1 MSQFNIDEIE
11 KRTLSGLKDFQR
23 ATVERVDY
31 LFRHN
36 QNRVLVAD
44 EVGMGKTLIAR
55 GAIVKTARLRIEE
68 KDDLFKV
75 IYICSN
81 QNIANQNIRKLD
93 VTGKNAIG
101 SVSDTR
107 LSMQHLKITEQEND
121 PQIKE
126 GFIQLIPL
134 TPETSFRMTTGGGS
148 VQERALMYGMKWDNP
163 DCIHSVDEAIK
174 YINEFGFLP
183 LFKNEIDGFSLEER
197 TVPEYWWSDNP
208 EIDPWM
214 WRAIIARRHDIVYGK
229 FFDKKAG
236 FISKKWLPVF
246 ANYRRDGYDF
256 DALYDDGKAPN
267 KHKKIMVNFMEDNA
281 DSEIYS
287 NELKKQAGF
296 GKDGEKGFDGAITN
310 LMMQTYL
317 CNCDFK
323 KRVNKRGIE
332 YGWDVAVYSSIEHI
346 YGYDYVTSCYKDN
359 PQDSWKQIVDYM
371 HEMYLDATDKQIRKL
386 LK

>member
-134 TPETSFRMTTGGGS
+134 TPETSFRMTTGKS
-148 VQERALMYGMKWDNP
+148 TYV
-163 DCIHSVDEAIK
+163 CH
-174 YINEFGFLP
+174 
-183 LFKNEIDGFSLEER
+183 FKEN
-197 TVPEYWWSDNP
+197 
-208 EIDPWM
+208 
-214 WRAIIARRHDIVYGK
+214 
-229 FFDKKAG
+229 AG
-236 FISKKWLPVF
+236 L
-246 ANYRRDGYDF
+246 
-256 DALYDDGKAPN
+256 
-267 KHKKIMVNFMEDNA
+267 
-281 DSEIYS
+281 
-287 NELKKQAGF
+287 
-296 GKDGEKGFDGAITN
+296 
-310 LMMQTYL
+310 
-317 CNCDFK
+317 
-323 KRVNKRGIE
+323 
-332 YGWDVAVYSSIEHI
+332 
-346 YGYDYVTSCYKDN
+346 
-359 PQDSWKQIVDYM
+359 
-371 HEMYLDATDKQIRKL
+371 
-386 LK
+386 

>member
-134 TPETSFRMTTGGGS
+134 TPETSFRMTTGCRTDFADIQNKKECGGNR
-148 VQERALMYGMKWDNP
+148 QWQNHYLRNWAANTKGK
-163 DCIHSVDEAIK
+163 
-174 YINEFGFLP
+174 G
-183 LFKNEIDGFSLEER
+183 
-197 TVPEYWWSDNP
+197 
-208 EIDPWM
+208 
-214 WRAIIARRHDIVYGK
+214 II
-229 FFDKKAG
+229 
-236 FISKKWLPVF
+236 
-246 ANYRRDGYDF
+246 
-256 DALYDDGKAPN
+256 
-267 KHKKIMVNFMEDNA
+267 
-281 DSEIYS
+281 
-287 NELKKQAGF
+287 
-296 GKDGEKGFDGAITN
+296 
-310 LMMQTYL
+310 
-317 CNCDFK
+317 
-323 KRVNKRGIE
+323 
-332 YGWDVAVYSSIEHI
+332 
-346 YGYDYVTSCYKDN
+346 
-359 PQDSWKQIVDYM
+359 
-371 HEMYLDATDKQIRKL
+371 
-386 LK
+386 

>member
-1 MSQFNIDEIE
+1 MLQFNIDEIE

-121 PQIKE
+121 PQIK
-126 GFIQLIPL
+126 GFI
-134 TPETSFRMTTGGGS
+134 
-148 VQERALMYGMKWDNP
+148 A
-163 DCIHSVDEAIK
+163 H
-174 YINEFGFLP
+174 
-183 LFKNEIDGFSLEER
+183 IDKLRS
-197 TVPEYWWSDNP
+197 
-208 EIDPWM
+208 
-214 WRAIIARRHDIVYGK
+214 
-229 FFDKKAG
+229 
-236 FISKKWLPVF
+236 
-246 ANYRRDGYDF
+246 
-256 DALYDDGKAPN
+256 
-267 KHKKIMVNFMEDNA
+267 
-281 DSEIYS
+281 
-287 NELKKQAGF
+287 
-296 GKDGEKGFDGAITN
+296 
-310 LMMQTYL
+310 
-317 CNCDFK
+317 
-323 KRVNKRGIE
+323 
-332 YGWDVAVYSSIEHI
+332 
-346 YGYDYVTSCYKDN
+346 
-359 PQDSWKQIVDYM
+359 
-371 HEMYLDATDKQIRKL
+371 YLDAPEEIHLGRKPEDL
-386 LK
+386 LETLVNMVLGSPAICIYRSNGRSTARATCL